1 MRQAGDR
8 VPKPVKVKA
17 HVRAAPSPKKPP
29 VPRKQGQSLT
39 QAPNLKVPKSRG
51 HAPTVFNTPLSRT
64 PTQRMQAQQQ
74 RVTTRA
80 VRGVEGKPTTRVTT
94 QQVKALSTPEAKGIV
109 KSAQPYVAKA
119 KQHKSLFQK
128 LAGAPGK
135 ALHAAEEFGKGG
147 LARQSGQSSPA
158 PGTKAVAKGLQAAV
172 DFSGKLSDKATS
184 GTETQTAGIGPAAHL
199 KAGVSKEL
207 NRALKDVVQTPANTL
222 QSFYMA
228 GTDSKDVVKGLAD
241 QVKHPVKSLEEHPVN
256 TLLALRGIEGGLSR
270 AAGATARSGA
280 LGDAAKEYASTER
293 APLKLTGNATVQRR
307 ASKGLVENRVQKAID
322 KRALK
327 PSEDFPKGRGTYV
340 RETRGGKP
348 VIVDAIHAT
357 EKQKYGGALGQP
369 VAGHL
374 NRRVDQEVG
383 TNSGVLKNRRTN
395 VLRAMH
401 PKSEPVKALKGHED
415 AVPLV
420 MEGELK
426 HGDIKKLGGVQK
438 ALTDAKNRLLAE
450 RPTLKSESRKTLNQ
464 QNIDHIDALLADKEF
479 LADPSHVFKAAEDYI
494 KVHGNSITT
503 DGLEGERIKYG
514 DFTKQ
519 QAQLRVIRPYA
530 IREMG
535 LKWNDGAFEDAAGN
549 PVSFGTILKHFKDA
563 GGKAEHLG
571 YVHQFQELDNPKSF
585 RGGAGGMVIRP
596 GGSQKFT
603 GANTLRGTYHRSW
616 AGLAEQLAHASAR
629 VARHENTN
637 ELVNNF
643 GHVKNGLRYFKNSEI
658 TPDFL
663 HDLEAKTGEKYVAV
677 TAARQ
682 TVPETLMDELH
693 PAELDESFM
702 GVGPHDQHVVL
713 FPRKVLLRIQQ
724 HENLRANNVLTKG
737 IQTATQYFRHAVLPT
752 STKWVVGNTV
762 EAALRS
768 AVHGPRAVTAM
779 ARGVARGTS
788 RLQEDLASLPGGDK
802 ALERLQVGA
811 SSGIFG
817 SQHFNDFYR
826 PDEGDVMGFVH
837 KIRSTPGPK
846 QVGDAWDW
854 YADKVFR
861 GNARL
866 ESSVYFAALDTEA
879 RAEVQ
884 STLGAWHKTLKLAGP
899 AYEDVAKGLLD
910 SNNRAR
916 YVDAVDRMRGRY
928 TNLSPSG
935 RTAINSYAPFAP
947 WYINAL
953 RFIYL
958 TLPASHPVLTGTAA
972 ALVTATS
979 DKRKD
984 LGLAPWKEGTVAG
997 RDFNRFTPAGIFSG
1011 GSDEASGNIKSL
1023 LLPQV
1028 SGILA
1033 NLGGKDWT
1041 GKDLPPESNKYGVAF
1056 NTALETFYPFLS
1068 RARTVREKGG
1078 TALPNSTFL
1087 SPKTKPG
1094 TSSNI
1099 GAGFGKAFYPFRP
1112 ISKGASSSTNPYDS
1126 VGSQNNPYDLVGSG
1140 SSNPYNK

>member
-1 MRQAGDR
+1 ME
-8 VPKPVKVKA
+8 
-17 HVRAAPSPKKPP
+17 
-29 VPRKQGQSLT
+29 T
-39 QAPNLKVPKSRG
+39 
-51 HAPTVFNTPLSRT
+51 
-64 PTQRMQAQQQ
+64 QQQ

-80 VRGVEGKPTTRVTT
+80 VRGVEGKPTSRVTT
-94 QQVKALSTPEAKGIV
+94 QQVKALSTPEAKGII
-109 KSAQPYVAKA
+109 KSAQPYVQKA

-128 LAGAPGK
+128 ITGAPGK

-147 LARQSGQSSPA
+147 LARQSGQNSPA

-184 GTETQTAGIGPAAHL
+184 GSEAQTAGIGPGAHL
-199 KAGVSKEL
+199 KAGVTKEL

-228 GTDSKDVVKGLAD
+228 GTDSKGVAKGLAE
-241 QVKHPVKSLEEHPVN
+241 QVKHPLKSLEEHPVN
-256 TLLALRGIEGGLSR
+256 TLLAVRGVEGGLSR
-270 AAGATARSGA
+270 AAGGAARSGVFGEA
-280 LGDAAKEYASTER
+280 GKKYASTER
-293 APLKLTGNATVQRR
+293 PDLKLAGNASVQRR
-307 ASKGLVENRVQKAID
+307 YSKGLVENRVQKAVD
-322 KRALK
+322 RRALK
-327 PSEDFPKGRGTYV
+327 PSKEFPEGRGTTV
-340 RETRGGKP
+340 RVPVHDENGKLVVTLKKP
-348 VIVDAIHAT
+348 AIQAT
-357 EKQKYGGALGQP
+357 EKQKYGGAAGQP

-383 TNSGVLKNRRTN
+383 TNAGVLKNRRTN

-415 AVPLV
+415 AVPLI

-426 HGDIKKLGGVQK
+426 HGDIKKLGGIQK
-438 ALTDAKNRLLAE
+438 ALTDAKNRLVAE
-450 RPTLKSESRKTLNQ
+450 RPALKSESRKTLNQ
-464 QNIDHIDALLADKEF
+464 QNIDHLDALLSDKEF
-479 LADPSHVFKAAEDYI
+479 LSDPSHVFKAAEDYI

-503 DGLEGERIKYG
+503 DGLEGERAKYG

-535 LKWNDGAFEDAAGN
+535 LKWNDGAFEDAAGK
-549 PVSFGTILKHFKDA
+549 PVPFGTILKHFEAA

-637 ELVNNF
+637 ELVNTF

-663 HDLEAKTGEKYVAV
+663 HDLELKTGDKYVAV

-682 TVPETLMDELH
+682 NVPETLLDELH
-693 PAELDESFM
+693 PAELDESFV
-702 GVGPHDQHVVL
+702 GVEPHDQHVVL
-713 FPRKVLLRIQQ
+713 FPKRVLERIQQ

-779 ARGVARGTS
+779 LKGVAQGTS

-826 PDEGDVMGFVH
+826 PDEGDIMGFVH
-837 KIRSTPGPK
+837 KFRQTPGPK

-866 ESSVYFAALDTEA
+866 ESSVYFAALSTEA

-979 DKRKD
+979 EKRKE
-984 LGLAPWKEGTVAG
+984 LGLVPWKEGTVAG

-1011 GSDEASGNIKSL
+1011 GSDEASGNVKSL

-1028 SGILA
+1028 SGIIA
-1033 NLGGKDWT
+1033 NLGGYDWT
-1041 GKDLPPESNKYGVAF
+1041 GTKFPTGVNKYGVAF
-1056 NTALETFYPFLS
+1056 NTAAETFWPFLS

-1094 TSSNI
+1094 TSSNL